1 MFEKFENE
9 KKMSCAF
16 LLFLQVLPVLKAIN
30 EKTETH
36 LGFKL
41 FRNH

>member
-9 KKMSCAF
+9 KKKCLVHF
-16 LLFLQVLPVLKAIN
+16 FFLQVLPVLKAIN